1 MTKTEILQKDALMLR
16 ETARLV
22 SVKNI
27 GTKKIQDLL
36 ERMKEAL
43 HAEEDGVALAAPQI
57 GESLRIFIV
66 NGEMLV
72 SKQAKKTDLVFINP
86 ELIKTSKKKKRV
98 EEGCLSLR
106 YLYGQLKRSEKVTIK
121 AYDETGKTVVRGAS
135 GLLAQIFQH
144 EIDHLNGILFT
155 DTAENVRD
163 IPPARKPTFV
173 FFGSSQFS
181 RYVLEELELA
191 GFSPLLSI
199 TSARDALPTE
209 ELRKTGADV
218 FVVASFGK
226 ILPKELIELPR
237 YKTLNVHPSLLPQLR
252 GPAPIQDTILG
263 KGVPGVTIIRM
274 DEKMD
279 HGFVITQ
286 EEEGIDDQDDFITLS
301 ERLEKRGADLL
312 IKMIPDFITGKIK
325 PKRQNDTQASYCK
338 LIKKEDGKIDFK
350 KDALKVLRQIRAFIH
365 WPGSFAIWKEKNK
378 MVKIIEAQLQSQL
391 PELPFTAG
399 MVFKTSSGK
408 PAVVCGKKAII
419 IETIQIEGKKPT
431 DSISF
436 LNGYP
441 DFIGANL
448 S

>member
-36 ERMKEAL
+36 ERMQEAL
-43 HAEEDGVALAAPQI
+43 HAEEDGVALAAPEI

-155 DTAENVRD
+155 DTAEKVRD

-173 FFGSSQFS
+173 FFGSSQFY

-279 HGFVITQ
+279 HGPILVQAKILITPWPDHYHVV
-286 EEEGIDDQDDFITLS
+286 EEKLG
-301 ERLEKRGADLL
+301 RAG
-312 IKMIPDFITGKIK
+312 GKILAK
-325 PKRQNDTQASYCK
+325 VLLKWVNSEIREIPQNYSQSSYTK
-338 LIKKEDGKIDFK
+338 MKKKEDGLLDLNDRAEVNLKKVLAYSTWPGAYIFFK
-350 KDALKVLRQIRAFIH
+350 NKRGKEVRVVIKDAMVRDEQFFPTRVIPAGKREMNWQDFLR
-365 WPGSFAIWKEKNK
+365 GN
-378 MVKIIEAQLQSQL
+378 
-391 PELPFTAG
+391 
-399 MVFKTSSGK
+399 
-408 PAVVCGKKAII
+408 
-419 IETIQIEGKKPT
+419 
-431 DSISF
+431 
-436 LNGYP
+436 
-441 DFIGANL
+441 
-448 S
+448 

>member
-163 IPPARKPTFV
+163 ISPARKPTFV

-279 HGFVITQ
+279 HGPILVQAKILITPWPDHYHVV
-286 EEEGIDDQDDFITLS
+286 EEKLG
-301 ERLEKRGADLL
+301 RAG
-312 IKMIPDFITGKIK
+312 GKILAK
-325 PKRQNDTQASYCK
+325 VLLKWVNSEIREIPQNDSQSSYTK
-338 LIKKEDGKIDFK
+338 MKKKEDGLLDLNDRAEVNLKKVLAYSTWPGAYIFFK
-350 KDALKVLRQIRAFIH
+350 NKRGKEVRVVIKDAKVADDQFFPTRVIPAGKREMSWQDFLR
-365 WPGSFAIWKEKNK
+365 GN
-378 MVKIIEAQLQSQL
+378 
-391 PELPFTAG
+391 
-399 MVFKTSSGK
+399 
-408 PAVVCGKKAII
+408 
-419 IETIQIEGKKPT
+419 
-431 DSISF
+431 
-436 LNGYP
+436 
-441 DFIGANL
+441 
-448 S
+448 

>member
-1 MTKTEILQKDALMLR
+1 MRKTEILQKDAPVLR
-16 ETARLV
+16 ETAKSV

-27 GTKKIQDLL
+27 GTKKIQGLL

-57 GESLRIFIV
+57 GESLRIFMV
-66 NGEMLV
+66 NGEILV
-72 SKQAKKTDLVFINP
+72 SKQGKKTDLVFINP
-86 ELIKTSKKKKRV
+86 EIIKTSKKKKRV

-106 YLYGQLKRSEKVTIK
+106 YLYGQVQRSEKVTIK

-144 EIDHLNGILFT
+144 EIDHLNGILFI
-155 DTAENVRD
+155 DTAEHIRD
-163 IPPARKPTFV
+163 MPPARKPAFV
-173 FFGSSQFS
+173 FFGSLPAGKVGSQFS

-199 TSARDALPTE
+199 TSARDTLPTE
-209 ELRKTGADV
+209 ELGKAGADV

-279 HGFVITQ
+279 HGPILVQAKVLVTPWPDHYHVV
-286 EEEGIDDQDDFITLS
+286 EEKLG
-301 ERLEKRGADLL
+301 RAG
-312 IKMIPDFITGKIK
+312 GKILAK
-325 PKRQNDTQASYCK
+325 VLSKWVNNEIREIPQNDSQSSYTK
-338 LIKKEDGKIDFK
+338 LIKKDDGLLNLNDRAEVNLKKVLAYSTWPGAYIFFK
-350 KDALKVLRQIRAFIH
+350 NKRGKEVRVVIKDAKVEGGQFFPTRVIPAGKREMDWQDFLR
-365 WPGSFAIWKEKNK
+365 GN
-378 MVKIIEAQLQSQL
+378 
-391 PELPFTAG
+391 
-399 MVFKTSSGK
+399 
-408 PAVVCGKKAII
+408 
-419 IETIQIEGKKPT
+419 
-431 DSISF
+431 
-436 LNGYP
+436 
-441 DFIGANL
+441 
-448 S
+448 

>member
-1 MTKTEILQKDALMLR
+1 MRKTEILQKDAPVLR
-16 ETARLV
+16 ETAKSV

-27 GTKKIQDLL
+27 GTKKIQGLL

-57 GESLRIFIV
+57 GESLRIFMV
-66 NGEMLV
+66 NGEILV
-72 SKQAKKTDLVFINP
+72 SKQGKKTDLVFINP
-86 ELIKTSKKKKRV
+86 EIIKTSKKKKRV

-106 YLYGQLKRSEKVTIK
+106 YLYGQVQRSEKVTIK

-144 EIDHLNGILFT
+144 EIDHLNGILFI
-155 DTAENVRD
+155 DTAEHIRD
-163 IPPARKPTFV
+163 MPPARKPAFV
-173 FFGSSQFS
+173 FFGSLPAGKVGSQFS

-199 TSARDALPTE
+199 TSARDTLPTE
-209 ELRKTGADV
+209 ELGKAGADV

-279 HGFVITQ
+279 HGPILVQAKVLVTPWPDHYHVV
-286 EEEGIDDQDDFITLS
+286 EEKLG
-301 ERLEKRGADLL
+301 RAG
-312 IKMIPDFITGKIK
+312 GKILAK
-325 PKRQNDTQASYCK
+325 VLSKWVNSEIREIPQNDSQSSYTK
-338 LIKKEDGKIDFK
+338 LIKKDDGLLNLNDRAEVNLKKVLAYSTWPGAYIFFK
-350 KDALKVLRQIRAFIH
+350 NKRGKEVRVVIKDAKVEGGQFFPTRVIPAGKREMDWQDFLR
-365 WPGSFAIWKEKNK
+365 GN
-378 MVKIIEAQLQSQL
+378 
-391 PELPFTAG
+391 
-399 MVFKTSSGK
+399 
-408 PAVVCGKKAII
+408 
-419 IETIQIEGKKPT
+419 
-431 DSISF
+431 
-436 LNGYP
+436 
-441 DFIGANL
+441 
-448 S
+448 